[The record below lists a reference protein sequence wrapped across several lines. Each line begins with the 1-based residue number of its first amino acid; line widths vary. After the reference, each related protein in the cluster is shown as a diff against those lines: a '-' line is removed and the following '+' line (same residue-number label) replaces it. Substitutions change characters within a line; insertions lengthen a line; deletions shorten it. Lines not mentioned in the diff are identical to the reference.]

1 MAAKLFISDRNT
13 VVFITFAILIPASSR
28 IAFAF
33 VSDCLVCSLMPPGAN
48 SPVAGSIGSCPEVI
62 TSPLASIAWL
72 YGPMA
77 FGALFVFITFI
88 IMVFINCYY
97 TLIRCVWGAFFLSA
111 SLILHKGT
119 IFFIICK
126 LLSYFFISYFWKYR
140 RVYFANRNGY
150 ESLTKNIFYVE
161 HILHN
166 GGCIFAPETGRN
178 MANDL

>member
-1 MAAKLFISDRNT
+1 MQIRL
-13 VVFITFAILIPASSR
+13 LQGL
-28 IAFAF
+28 
-33 VSDCLVCSLMPPGAN
+33 LV
-48 SPVAGSIGSCPEVI
+48 SCPEVI

-97 TLIRCVWGAFFLSA
+97 HLIRCVWGAFFLSA

-126 LLSYFFISYFWKYR
+126 LLSYFFYIVFFGNIEEFISRTEMVMK
-140 RVYFANRNGY
+140 V
-150 ESLTKNIFYVE
+150 
-161 HILHN
+161 
-166 GGCIFAPETGRN
+166 
-178 MANDL
+178 

>member
-1 MAAKLFISDRNT
+1 M
-13 VVFITFAILIPASSR
+13 VFITFAILIPASSR

-33 VSDCLVCSLMPPGAN
+33 VSDCLVCSFMPPGAN

-119 IFFIICK
+119 IF
-126 LLSYFFISYFWKYR
+126 L
-140 RVYFANRNGY
+140 
-150 ESLTKNIFYVE
+150 
-161 HILHN
+161 
-166 GGCIFAPETGRN
+166 
-178 MANDL
+178 

>member
-13 VVFITFAILIPASSR
+13 VVFITFAMLIPASSK

-97 TLIRCVWGAFFLSA
+97 NLIRCVGCVFSVRFPYF
-111 SLILHKGT
+111 T
-119 IFFIICK
+119 QRY
-126 LLSYFFISYFWKYR
+126 YFFYNLQISF
-140 RVYFANRNGY
+140 
-150 ESLTKNIFYVE
+150 LLFYIVFLE
-161 HILHN
+161 I
-166 GGCIFAPETGRN
+166 
-178 MANDL
+178 